1 MIIATIKILMIAV
14 IINSNNNNKPPP
26 FGIVKK
32 IPPNTL
38 TKI

>member
-1 MIIATIKILMIAV
+1 MIA
-14 IINSNNNNKPPP
+14 IITNSNNNNNKPQP

-38 TKI
+38 TEI